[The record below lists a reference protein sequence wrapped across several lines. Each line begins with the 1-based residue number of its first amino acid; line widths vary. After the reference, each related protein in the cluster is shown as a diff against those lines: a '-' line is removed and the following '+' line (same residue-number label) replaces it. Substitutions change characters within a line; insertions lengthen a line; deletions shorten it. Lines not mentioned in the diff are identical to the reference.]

1 MVVKIFVIHP
11 GRYRYPMFRAA
22 GYPAKEEVSGASLI
36 KIPRHLVVEVGYA
49 PRVLGQQLVLDL
61 CFTARSLLLPVQ
73 SKENFK

>member
-36 KIPRHLVVEVGYA
+36 ISIQFFLFCSA
-49 PRVLGQQLVLDL
+49 P
-61 CFTARSLLLPVQ
+61 A
-73 SKENFK
+73 